1 MCISL
6 YCLQT
11 KIQNKIE
18 MFFFNPPKQKTTM
31 TTTNTNTT
39 YRISFTKGLS
49 NKMTIFANAH
59 QQTSSKQF
67 RQEWQTWINT
77 EEIQQH
83 VSETI
88 EKNPTY
94 NINTLYDKIYESMR
108 YHRRKTAIANTQTPP
123 PPPPHTDFD
132 TSTNNTPQP
141 PPPPRKKTTFSQ
153 TFIKIITSHIQQ
165 NYQEKPE
172 KAYAKFIETHLQDIL
187 QEKQYLLYKYNK
199 ILYDLDHEHTS
210 IHYNKFKRNYKNAFQ
225 QYKKQ
230 IQTQQITL

>member
-1 MCISL
+1 LKCFFQSTKT
-6 YCLQT
+6 T
-11 KIQNKIE
+11 KITTNQKI
-18 MFFFNPPKQKTTM
+18 TM
-31 TTTNTNTT
+31 TR

-49 NKMTIFANAH
+49 DKMTIFANAH

-108 YHRRKTAIANTQTPP
+108 YHRRKTAIANTPP
-123 PPPPHTDFD
+123 PQPPPTTDFD
-132 TSTNNTPQP
+132 TSNT
-141 PPPPRKKTTFSQ
+141 PPRKKTTTFSQ

-172 KAYAKFIETHLQDIL
+172 KAYTKFIETHLQDIL

-199 ILYDLDHEHTS
+199 TLYDLDHEHTN